1 MVSLIIY
8 EVIDPQLGS
17 SWASVLK
24 KAVSSQLVI
33 KRTLMPLKETGKQKL
48 LWQLGSALEVKQ
60 KQKLKIFMS
69 VCAKPTVDFL
79 HIGNSTW
86 L

>member
-8 EVIDPQLGS
+8 EAIDPQLGS

-33 KRTLMPLKETGKQKL
+33 KRTLMPLKETGKQKI
-48 LWQLGSALEVKQ
+48 LWQLGSALWVEW
-60 KQKLKIFMS
+60 KQKLKILMS
-69 VCAKPTVDFL
+69 VCAKSTVDFL